1 MANLLAVTA
10 SPSPTSRTA
19 AVTDH
24 VADRLRGH
32 GHQVQVLPLRT
43 LPAAALLAADRRD
56 PEIAAANAALAQAD
70 GVIVATPIYKA
81 AYSGLL
87 KVWLDQLNQDAL
99 TGKAV
104 LPLATGGSLAHVLA
118 IDYGLRPVLASMGA
132 RHIVP
137 GWFLLDQWVRVG
149 EAQLLS
155 EGADEGLHRCLDAF
169 RDSLS
174 PVATPLVDLV
184 VA

>member
-1 MANLLAVTA
+1 MATLLAVTA

-19 AVTDH
+19 AVAEH
-24 VADRLRGH
+24 VAAQLRGH
-32 GHQVQVLPLRT
+32 GHAVDTVHLRT

-56 PEIAAANAALAQAD
+56 PEIAAVNAALAAAD
-70 GVIVATPIYKA
+70 GIIVATPIYKA

-87 KVWLDQLNQDAL
+87 KVWLDQLAQDAL

-149 EAQLLS
+149 EDQLLS
-155 EGADEGLHRCLDAF
+155 DGAADGLERCLDAF

-174 PVATPLVDLV
+174 PTPTSLVDLV